1 MRLLPY
7 EAVALKLLILILT
20 KQSRF
25 EAHALTFCPRIF
37 EYSFSWNQKLYSSNE
52 VSFPYAELDN
62 YRTCEQI
69 GFSHNE

>member
-37 EYSFSWNQKLYSSNE
+37 EYSFSWN
-52 VSFPYAELDN
+52 
-62 YRTCEQI
+62 
-69 GFSHNE
+69 